1 MTAVTNRKQSSR
13 HDAGHLPRSLR
24 ESQSRESSMRCHFD
38 AGIHG
43 LIPRQPHNPA
53 ILLADNEGSVAENP
67 AAGIVFAEEGSH
79 RERERSR
86 PQAGDR
92 SNFFNR

>member
-24 ESQSRESSMRCHFD
+24 ESRSWEPSMRYRFD

-43 LIPRQPHNPA
+43 LVPRQPHSPA
-53 ILLADNEGSVAENP
+53 ILLAGNEGCVAENP
-67 AAGIVFAEEGSH
+67 AAGIVFVEEGSY
-79 RERERSR
+79 
-86 PQAGDR
+86 
-92 SNFFNR
+92 